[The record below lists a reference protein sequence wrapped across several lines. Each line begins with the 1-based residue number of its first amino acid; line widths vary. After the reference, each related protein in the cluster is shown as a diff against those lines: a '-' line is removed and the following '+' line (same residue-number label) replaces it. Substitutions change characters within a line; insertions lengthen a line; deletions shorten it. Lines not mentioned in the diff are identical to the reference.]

1 MFAGCGC
8 FGFFLVRFEWLV
20 ISVWLFN
27 WLLIKFR
34 QLIFLLISFGFRL
47 VLGVIMEFLQMVISQ
62 FGIELIFK
70 KVIFFLHIMINFE
83 VGLIIFGRE
92 FIGIRLEI
100 LRVVIVVHDL
110 YSVC

>member
-20 ISVWLFN
+20 NSLLLFN

-34 QLIFLLISFGFRL
+34 QLIFLFMSFGFRL
-47 VLGVIMEFLQMVISQ
+47 VLGLIMQFLQMVISQ
-62 FGIELIFK
+62 FGIEFIFK
-70 KVIFFLHIMINFE
+70 KLIFFLHIMINFE

-92 FIGIRLEI
+92 FIGIRLQI
-100 LRVVIVVHDL
+100 FRVVILVDYL